1 MSAVSRERAV
11 RVEPTTTRTAVR
23 WRVSASAVSLPAARA
38 WITTLG
44 VADVMLVCVL
54 EDDTS
59 AHFSLEAAGQRL
71 VLCTGS
77 ARVQR
82 EAPLTHV
89 DVFDAGGKRLLAA
102 TLSGERALYAITTL
116 WDHLGVAGGR
126 YELG

>member
-11 RVEPTTTRTAVR
+11 RVEPAAARTAVR

-38 WITTLG
+38 WITPLG
-44 VADVMLVCVL
+44 VTDVMLVCVL
-54 EDDTS
+54 EDDTV

-71 VLCTGS
+71 DLCTAA

-82 EAPLTHV
+82 EAPLTHL
-89 DVFDAGGKRLLAA
+89 DVFDTTGKRLLAA
-102 TLSGERALYAITTL
+102 TLSGERALYAVTTL

>member
-11 RVEPTTTRTAVR
+11 RVEPAAARASVR

-38 WITTLG
+38 WIATLG
-44 VADVMLVCVL
+44 AADVVLVCVV
-54 EDDTS
+54 EDDTA

-71 VLCTGS
+71 ELCTAT

-89 DVFDAGGKRLLAA
+89 DVFDASGKRLLAA
-102 TLSGERALYAITTL
+102 TLSGERALYAVTTL